1 MQRPEKDPHI
11 YEKWFLLKYQD
22 VNGIQ
27 SRKKSSLK
35 DSAGIIGSCMGRQ
48 KKKKRTSSLP
58 HFLSQMDCKT
68 KPIKLIE
75 ENLCEVYLR

>member
-48 KKKKRTSSLP
+48 KKKKNIKPTSLP
-58 HFLSQMDCKT
+58 QSNGL
-68 KPIKLIE
+68 
-75 ENLCEVYLR
+75 